1 MMSSDKILRDG
12 RLHIFLLGSGGPI
25 NNKSR
30 VAPSIA
36 VIANG
41 EFILVDVGP
50 GSYRNLDIL
59 RLPAAHLTAIFL
71 THFHS
76 DHIGDL
82 GEANVLSLVNGREK
96 ALEIYGPE
104 GVEKVVNG
112 FIMAYEFDKD
122 YRYAHH
128 GEEVVTLQAATPI
141 SKTISI
147 QNPNEREL
155 VFDRNELKV
164 YAFEVDHSPV
174 KPALGYRIE
183 FKGKIVAIT
192 GDTIKTENLVK
203 HCKNADILFS
213 EAISYDMLKP
223 VIAGAQTRNLS
234 RIVKILTDIQEYHM
248 EPVVAAELAK
258 EADVKKIVYV
268 HIVPPLPN
276 KLAEKTYL
284 KGVSD
289 VFDGEIV
296 LGEDNMKFRLDPKK

>member
-1 MMSSDKILRDG
+1 MMSLDKILKDG

-50 GSYRNLDIL
+50 GSYRNLDVL

-82 GEANVLSLVNGREK
+82 GEANVLSWVNGREK

-104 GVEKVVNG
+104 GIEKVVNG

-122 YRYAHH
+122 YRFAHH
-128 GEEVVTLQAATPI
+128 GKEVVTLEAATPI
-141 SKTISI
+141 SKTILI
-147 QNPNEREL
+147 QDPNEREL
-155 VFDRNELKV
+155 IFDRNELKV

-213 EAISYDMLKP
+213 ESISYDMLKP

-296 LGEDNMKFRLDPKK
+296 LGEDNMKFRLDPKQ

>member
-1 MMSSDKILRDG
+1 MSSDKILRDG

-25 NNKSR
+25 NNKLR

-50 GSYRNLDIL
+50 GSYRNLDVL
-59 RLPAAHLTAIFL
+59 RLPAAHLSAIFL

-82 GEANVLSLVNGREK
+82 GEANVLSWANGRKK
-96 ALEIYGPE
+96 ALEIYGAE

-112 FIMAYEFDKD
+112 FIMAYELDKE
-122 YRYAHH
+122 YRFVHH

-141 SKTISI
+141 SKTILI
-147 QNPNEREL
+147 QDPNEREL
-155 VFDRNELKV
+155 IFDRNELKI

-183 FKGKIVAIT
+183 FKGNIVAIT

-223 VIAGAQTRNLS
+223 VIAGAQTRKLS
-234 RIVKILTDIQEYHM
+234 RLVKLLTDIQEYHM

-296 LGEDNMKFRLDPKK
+296 LGEDNMKFRLDPKQ